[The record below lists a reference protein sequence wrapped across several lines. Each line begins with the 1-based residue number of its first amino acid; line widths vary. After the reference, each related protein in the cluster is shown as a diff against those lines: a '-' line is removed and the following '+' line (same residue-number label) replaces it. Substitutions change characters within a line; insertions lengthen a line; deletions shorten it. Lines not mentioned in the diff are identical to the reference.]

1 MREYLHRLKTEGR
14 YSWAQI
20 AEKSGISE
28 STVRSIFS
36 GATPN
41 PGVDTF
47 SAIVE
52 AMGGELTIRKDGI
65 GEETPAKDFRDELI
79 ESLKRDKRVLLVA
92 LAGAL
97 TVIVTVLVIDLL
109 IGTVG
114 WIRFS

>member
-1 MREYLHRLKTEGR
+1 MREYLHRLKSEGH

-20 AEKSGISE
+20 ADKSGISE

-41 PGVDTF
+41 PGVDTL

-52 AMGGELTIRKDGI
+52 AMGGELAIHKEKSDAGSP
-65 GEETPAKDFRDELI
+65 EMDVQLDLI
-79 ESLKRDKRVLLVA
+79 ESLKRDKRILLVTLAVSLSVIVLVLL
-92 LAGAL
+92 
-97 TVIVTVLVIDLL
+97 IDLL

-114 WIRFS
+114 WIRVS

>member
-1 MREYLHRLKTEGR
+1 MREYLHRLKSEGH

-41 PGVDTF
+41 PGVDTL

-52 AMGGELTIRKDGI
+52 AMGGELTIHK
-65 GEETPAKDFRDELI
+65 EESNAGSPERDFQLDLI
-79 ESLKRDKRVLLVA
+79 ESLKRDKRILLVTLAVSLSVLVLVLL
-92 LAGAL
+92 
-97 TVIVTVLVIDLL
+97 IDLL